1 MRTKPEMR
9 FTPPRRARRRMV
21 GLVMPLRQANDPQD
35 EMAMHGAGWEG
46 CALDVVTKD
55 LATAPATGS
64 QDVAAARLLHLDCRS
79 RQHDHLLFRHDGLL
93 LDSSIAVGD
102 SLCATSDSL
111 LVGLGSNVLGRL
123 RRRQLRL
130 VVGRVLRVA
139 IACETELAFDAVAER
154 HQRRGTA
161 TASRA
166 WHPCR
171 RKPAHLDLSKSE
183 RL

>member
-1 MRTKPEMR
+1 
-9 FTPPRRARRRMV
+9 
-21 GLVMPLRQANDPQD
+21 
-35 EMAMHGAGWEG
+35 MHGAGWEG

-111 LVGLGSNVLGRL
+111 LVSLGSDVLGRL

-130 VVGRVLRVA
+130 FIGRVLRVA

-154 HQRRGTA
+154 HQRRGIA
-161 TASRA
+161 TASCA
-166 WHPCR
+166 WHPLQK
-171 RKPAHLDLSKSE
+171 KPAHLDLAKSE